1 MKKDLTIDCLKLF
14 SAFTIMS
21 AAIGLIVLL
30 SKIFFVSE
38 NIYIQLGYFPAIGVL
53 FGVALLS
60 LVYAAGKILD
70 ITDRMS

>member
-14 SAFTIMS
+14 GAFTIMGI
-21 AAIGLIVLL
+21 AIGLIVLL

-60 LVYAAGKILD
+60 LVYAAGKIMD
-70 ITDRMS
+70 IIDQKS

>member
-1 MKKDLTIDCLKLF
+1 MKKDLTIDCLKIF

-38 NIYIQLGYFPAIGVL
+38 NLYIKLGYFPSVGVL